1 MLSSSQIRHSV
12 SSLVPTHYRRTPPG
26 RLPVTAVLPVF
37 ILLVALALSGCHR
50 LHSDAHEYV
59 YVAARQVYLH
69 DRVAAVSNRV
79 ALVTNGQRLLV
90 VERGKRFYKVTTDQN
105 QTGWVEEHAVIDQD
119 LYKRFQDLA
128 EKHAQDVVTARAQLR
143 DELFVHVLPGREQD
157 HFYLIPENT
166 KVELLQRGTV
176 EKVTPGQP
184 ALKPKA
190 PPAPSPAPG
199 PAAPNPAAAGK
210 TAPAVSPSATVVAPE
225 PPPMEDWWLVRD
237 PQGHVGWLLAG
248 RLDVEIPDEV
258 GGYAEGQRIVAAF
271 PIATV
276 IDNGE
281 KPKKPEDRAGKHGKA
296 KAAPEP
302 AAPEAPTAPID
313 PRHTEYVT
321 LLTPLHN
328 GLPYDFD
335 QVRVFTWSLN
345 HHRYE
350 TGFRLRGVQGYL
362 PLRISEETVNGQ
374 KEPVFSFQIANGPN
388 VSIDPDTG
396 TAHPLNPRTISFRLE
411 GNMIKRTGAD
421 QGPIQLTHAA
431 ETANKPSPKSKK
443 KKH

>member
-1 MLSSSQIRHSV
+1 V
-12 SSLVPTHYRRTPPG
+12 SSLIPTYFRRTPSV
-26 RLPVTAVLPVF
+26 RLPASALLFALVFLVVLT
-37 ILLVALALSGCHR
+37 ISGCRR
-50 LHSDAHEYV
+50 LHTDSHEYV
-59 YVAARQVYLH
+59 YVAARQVYIH

-90 VERGKRFYKVTTDQN
+90 VERGKRFYKVTTEKN
-105 QTGWVEEHAVIDQD
+105 ETGWVEEHAVIDQD
-119 LYKRFQDLA
+119 LYQRFQDLA
-128 EKHAQDVVTARAQLR
+128 TKHAQDVVTARAQLR
-143 DELFVHVLPGREQD
+143 DELFVHVLPGRDQD

-184 ALKPKA
+184 APKPKA
-190 PPAPSPAPG
+190 AETPTPTPASPITPKPG
-199 PAAPNPAAAGK
+199 KPTTTQPAAAPS
-210 TAPAVSPSATVVAPE
+210 TPPAAPE

-248 RLDVEIPDEV
+248 RLDVEVPDEV

-281 KPKKPEDRAGKHGKA
+281 KPKKPEDHPGKHGKA

-302 AAPEAPTAPID
+302 AVPDAPAAPTD
-313 PRHTEYVT
+313 PHHVEYVT
-321 LLTPLHN
+321 LLTPPHN

-350 TGFRLRGVQGYL
+350 TAFRLHGIQGYL
-362 PLRISEETVNGQ
+362 PLRISQENVNGQ
-374 KEPVFSFQIANGPN
+374 QEPVFTFQIANGPN
-388 VSIDPDTG
+388 VSVDPDTG

-431 ETANKPSPKSKK
+431 ENPGKTPPKSKK